1 MTDDPDREE
10 ATGAKVVQLDDVMLQ
25 ACGPALRAQLLVEAA
40 MLAEAFAP
48 EGRTEHILAMAATLA
63 AGARDEEMD
72 RERARRLACA
82 LRCLARGIAA

>member
-1 MTDDPDREE
+1 MTDDRDRDA
-10 ATGAKVVQLDDVMLQ
+10 ATDAEIVQLDDVMLR
-25 ACGPALRAQLLVEAA
+25 ACPPALRAQLLVEAA

-48 EGRTEHILAMAATLA
+48 EGRTEQILAMAATLA

-82 LRCLARGIAA
+82 LRCFARGLAA

>member
-1 MTDDPDREE
+1 MIAPAGDAE
-10 ATGAKVVQLDDVMLQ
+10 VIQLDDVMLQ
-25 ACGPALRAQLLVEAA
+25 ACGPTLRAQLLVEAA

-48 EGRTEHILAMAATLA
+48 EGRTEQLLAVAATLA

-82 LRCLARGIAA
+82 LRCLARGVAA

>member
-1 MTDDPDREE
+1 MADHQTTAPAGDAE
-10 ATGAKVVQLDDVMLQ
+10 VVQLDDVMLQ

-48 EGRTEHILAMAATLA
+48 EGRTEQILAMAATLA

-72 RERARRLACA
+72 LERARRLACA
-82 LRCLARGIAA
+82 LRCFARGIAA